1 MDKREK
7 MASKVGALGGAV
19 AGGYLGSGLGVAGWF
34 GAVNGAWILVPV
46 GAVFGGVA
54 LAYGVSKL
62 TQKQARSSEN
72 KDSKTSK

>member
-1 MDKREK
+1 MEKREK
-7 MASKVGALGGAV
+7 MAAKVGALGGAV

-62 TQKQARSSEN
+62 TQKQARSIDTEDRETY
-72 KDSKTSK
+72 K